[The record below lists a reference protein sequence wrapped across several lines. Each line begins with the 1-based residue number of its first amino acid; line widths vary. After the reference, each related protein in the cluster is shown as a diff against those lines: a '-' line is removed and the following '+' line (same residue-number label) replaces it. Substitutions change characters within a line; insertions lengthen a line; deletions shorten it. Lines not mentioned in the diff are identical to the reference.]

1 MPGVTEFI
9 TQDETSEEIE
19 GTRVATVI
27 QEERSR
33 KLRRAREL
41 KCRRDRERER
51 EKPVKDK
58 KDEEDDN
65 KMRRK

>member
-41 KCRRDRERER
+41 KCRRDRERE
-51 EKPVKDK
+51 KPVKNK